1 VAAVDAVVVVVVVSV
16 VVSVDVAGVKRGE
29 RACDETGMEWCLCRV
44 PLRWE
49 KCRGCLGT
57 A

>member
-1 VAAVDAVVVVVVVSV
+1 MAAVDAVVVVVVVSV